1 MNFTT
6 MQYLLR
12 SGLGRLIAGCGEHAY
27 GAGSPRVRGRS
38 SHRAW
43 KRVIRTE
50 DRGET
55 YVGTDW
61 VGAASGSD
69 LARGRANSKS

>member
-1 MNFTT
+1 M
-6 MQYLLR
+6 
-12 SGLGRLIAGCGEHAY
+12 GLGVL
-27 GAGSPRVRGRS
+27 GSGVGV
-38 SHRAW
+38 AIGLG

-61 VGAASGSD
+61 VGAGSGSD
-69 LARGRANSKS
+69 LAIGRANSKS

>member
-1 MNFTT
+1 M
-6 MQYLLR
+6 
-12 SGLGRLIAGCGEHAY
+12 IAGCGEHAY
-27 GAGSPRVRGRS
+27 GVGSPRVRGRS

-55 YVGTDW
+55 YVRTD
-61 VGAASGSD
+61 GARAGPGSD

>member
-12 SGLGRLIAGCGEHAY
+12 SGLGRLIAGCGEH

-38 SHRAW
+38 SHRAY

-61 VGAASGSD
+61 ARAGSGSD
-69 LARGRANSKS
+69 LAIGRANSKS